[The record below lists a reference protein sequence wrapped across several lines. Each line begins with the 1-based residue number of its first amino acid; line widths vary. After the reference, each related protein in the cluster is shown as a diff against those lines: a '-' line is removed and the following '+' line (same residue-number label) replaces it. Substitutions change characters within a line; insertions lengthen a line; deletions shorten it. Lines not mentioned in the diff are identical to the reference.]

1 MLAHLMDSGVAS
13 KATEKY
19 QSCQMGESDV
29 RGSEGS
35 GPRPA
40 GLQAIRPSGH
50 QHFMIIIAGQ
60 VYNLFLISGGPYHKR
75 RLMMPTSVDKVNVL
89 LHTKVGFIIYHEG

>member
-1 MLAHLMDSGVAS
+1 M
-13 KATEKY
+13 
-19 QSCQMGESDV
+19 
-29 RGSEGS
+29 SEGVKGA
-35 GPRPA
+35 GP
-40 GLQAIRPSGH
+40 GHQAIRPSGH
-50 QHFMIIIAGQ
+50 QHFMIIIAEQ